1 MNEPI
6 KAGDQC
12 LVVGGL
18 AQRNSP
24 NIGLTVKVVSLQG
37 EHSWHG
43 RIWKCTGEGVKQL
56 MDNGTYQV
64 TGWADFATSGLT
76 KIKPD
81 SLVTEQA
88 EELVLLDET

>member
-1 MNEPI
+1 M
-6 KAGDQC
+6 C

-24 NIGLTVKVVSLQG
+24 NIGQTVKVISLQG

-43 RIWKCTGEGVKQL
+43 RVWRCAGEDVKQL
-56 MDNGTYQV
+56 MDNGSYQV
-64 TGWADFATSGLT
+64 TGWADFAVGWLQ

-81 SLVTEQA
+81 SLDKSKS
-88 EELVLLDET
+88 EELVLLDES